1 MKRHPFDMTSFLFGT
16 VLGGAA
22 VGFLLADQLSW
33 DVDGRWVLPV
43 VLIVLGVAGVA
54 AAVTGLRP
62 HDTDE
67 ALAADSGDE
76 QGQETFGDG
85 TAAALPER
93 R

>member
-1 MKRHPFDMTSFLFGT
+1 MKRHPFDMTSFLFGM

-22 VGFLLADQLSW
+22 IGFLLADRLSW

-67 ALAADSGDE
+67 AQGNDALDDGNRGGAA
-76 QGQETFGDG
+76 
-85 TAAALPER
+85 
-93 R
+93 